1 MENELEQIAEL
12 SKLRNNWY
20 SVAEIIASV
29 VERNGWSPGQVAMN
43 DWLARVRAV
52 LDVTPNT
59 VGRMLAAREF
69 LHQLGGERG
78 PLQWGDPNAF
88 PVSAVEL
95 LRRIDA
101 VAPDRTRA
109 LLEPIIRGEVPQRR
123 LREIYEEIA
132 SKVAPA
138 RVSERA
144 LTRRAGSAFD
154 QLVIRA
160 VETDRA
166 AFDCP
171 NDYSTRWGRSP
182 TQLRVSI
189 SIVAFDPT
197 NIEGTIVGFDA
208 FYSDPNNVDARR
220 RMKDRDY
227 LLYRMAYYSSF
238 FTRYV
243 AVFPLASR
251 EGGTGAPV
259 EILRQTGRTNIDVAY
274 VGMDSTAGAPTV
286 MVEPRTTPIGLPQP
300 DCRALPGWSKILP
313 FRRAG

>member
-1 MENELEQIAEL
+1 MENELKQIAEL

-20 SVAEIIASV
+20 SVAQIIASV
-29 VERNGWSPGQVAMN
+29 IERNGWSPGQVAMN

-69 LHQLGGERG
+69 LHQVGGEGG
-78 PLQWGDPNAF
+78 PLQWGDPNEF

-109 LLEPIIRGEVPQRR
+109 LLEPIIRGTIPQRR
-123 LREIYEEIA
+123 LREIYDELA
-132 SKVAPA
+132 SNVSPA

-144 LTRRAGSAFD
+144 LTRKAGSAFD
-154 QLVIRA
+154 QLVIAA
-160 VETDRA
+160 VEAKLT
-166 AFDCP
+166 AFGCP
-171 NDYSTRWGRSP
+171 KNYVALWGRSP
-182 TQLRVSI
+182 TRLRVSI
-189 SIVAFDPT
+189 RAVAFDPAD
-197 NIEGTIVGFDA
+197 IEGSIVGFDA

-220 RMKDRDY
+220 RVKDQDY

-274 VGMDSTAGAPTV
+274 VGMDSNAGAPTV
-286 MVEPRTTPIGLPQP
+286 VVEPRTTPIGLPLP
-300 DCRALPGWSKILP
+300 DGRTVPGWPRILHY
-313 FRRAG
+313 RAG